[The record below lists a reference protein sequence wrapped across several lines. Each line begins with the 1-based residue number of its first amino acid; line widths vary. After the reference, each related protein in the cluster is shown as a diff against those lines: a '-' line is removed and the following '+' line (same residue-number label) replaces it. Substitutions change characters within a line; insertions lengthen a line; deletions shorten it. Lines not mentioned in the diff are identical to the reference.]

1 VKRGTDIAEAV
12 RVLRAGGLVAFPTE
26 TVYGLGA
33 DASREDA
40 AAKIFSVKGRPTGHP
55 LIVHLPD
62 DSRLEGWAIDIP
74 ENAWRLAKKAW
85 PGPLTMILKRGP
97 RVAAATTGGAE
108 TVGLRVPS
116 HPVAQQ
122 LLKRFGGGIA
132 APSANRFG
140 AVSPTTADH
149 VEADLGDAIDYVL
162 DGGPCTV
169 GVESTIIDF
178 SRGRPVLLR
187 PGGMTREAIQAIV
200 GETLLDPDDDAPA
213 APGTLASH
221 YAPHAEVIAVEPH
234 EVPAT
239 VMRVA
244 AELAAKPDEESA
256 PASPSGRVKRATMVR
271 ERIAVLAPA
280 SEFPAWGP
288 IAARAYPLPDD
299 LPGMARGLYAAL
311 RDLDAM
317 GVEVVIATLPPAVGL
332 GEAVG
337 DRLRRAAGPRT

>member
-1 VKRGTDIAEAV
+1 
-12 RVLRAGGLVAFPTE
+12 
-26 TVYGLGA
+26 
-33 DASREDA
+33 
-40 AAKIFSVKGRPTGHP
+40 
-55 LIVHLPD
+55 
-62 DSRLEGWAIDIP
+62 
-74 ENAWRLAKKAW
+74 
-85 PGPLTMILKRGP
+85 
-97 RVAAATTGGAE
+97 
-108 TVGLRVPS
+108 
-116 HPVAQQ
+116 
-122 LLKRFGGGIA
+122 
-132 APSANRFG
+132 
-140 AVSPTTADH
+140 
-149 VEADLGDAIDYVL
+149 
-162 DGGPCTV
+162 
-169 GVESTIIDF
+169 
-178 SRGRPVLLR
+178 
-187 PGGMTREAIQAIV
+187 MTREAIQAIV

-244 AELAAKPDEESA
+244 AELAAKPDAE

-288 IAARAYPLPDD
+288 IAARAYSLPDD

-337 DRLRRAAGPRT
+337 DRLRRAAGPRSPEQ